1 MKDFLSKVEKDALF
15 VHLAFIITC
24 LLVILIPFNVEIGV
38 KLFILVIIYNLLI
51 LTVGIWQ
58 KHKNWLS
65 IWLFTFFI
73 SLFQIWPDW
82 ILSAELNV
90 LVFPEDGL
98 FKIGTVSGY
107 MAGLWVIPLFLIVF
121 IGQQLQERYSRKV
134 SYLSIISMSLMIF
147 SLAEQSMWMLQ
158 SWYAQNVVMIGHI
171 ALYIIVPEIILGL
184 STYYFYELIKEKNH
198 GYKIPLA
205 FIVMILYLGSA
216 VFFYF
221 LIEQVILP

>member
-134 SYLSIISMSLMIF
+134 SYLSII
-147 SLAEQSMWMLQ
+147 
-158 SWYAQNVVMIGHI
+158 
-171 ALYIIVPEIILGL
+171 
-184 STYYFYELIKEKNH
+184 
-198 GYKIPLA
+198 
-205 FIVMILYLGSA
+205 
-216 VFFYF
+216 
-221 LIEQVILP
+221 